1 VWTILV
7 GVGLIGFGF
16 LYVKNPGIHR
26 RGIWMKT
33 SVAIRV
39 LSEDNYRKYIRGLG
53 IVLIAIGV
61 ALVAWG
67 LIGEV
72 VMGLSGFGTTRRF
85 AAMQHSFRY

>member
-16 LYVKNPGIHR
+16 LYVKNPGIYR

-33 SVAIRV
+33 SVASRV
-39 LSEDNYRKYIRGLG
+39 LSEDNYRKYMRGLG

-61 ALVAWG
+61 ALLAWG

-72 VMGLSGFGTTRRF
+72 VMGLSGFGTKQDDI
-85 AAMQHSFRY
+85 AVQKVVGS

>member
-1 VWTILV
+1 VGIVWII
-7 GVGLIGFGF
+7 GVVLICLGS
-16 LYVKNPGIHR
+16 LYVKYPGIFR

-33 SVAIRV
+33 SIATRV

-67 LIGEV
+67 LIEAA
-72 VMGLSGFGTTRRF
+72 F
-85 AAMQHSFRY
+85 AALR